1 MDKNKCPKTTF
12 GKYILEKI
20 FRETI
25 KIFKVRETMQSFQV
39 YEHNFLNIL
48 LFFAEKNLG
57 IFSVVNI

>member
-12 GKYILEKI
+12 AKYILEKI

-25 KIFKVRETMQSFQV
+25 IFFKVRETMQSFQV

-57 IFSVVNI
+57 DFLVII